1 MKKDPRQFKKYAAG
15 VERALALFENTIQ
28 EWADYIS
35 FLGRLHKAIQAN
47 HSLAVIPA
55 KSVVSKRLAQ
65 CLNARLP
72 SGVHQKALEVYSSVF
87 SIIGQEGL
95 ARDLATWTPGLAP
108 LLSYAAISVRPY
120 LLTILETYYLPLAK
134 SLRPA
139 LRSLILAILPG
150 IDEEGS
156 EFFDRTFALLESVR
170 TNIDEDA
177 YFWQCFLLASMSSP
191 GRRQGA
197 LAYLSR
203 KMPNLGSED
212 ALTSPLVTPEP
223 GLLIRCFSTGLL
235 DDQLLVQR
243 GFLDVLVQNLPLS
256 SPILQKLVT
265 AKDREKLLVSACT
278 VVLRRDMSLNRR
290 LWVWLLGPDQSDAAS
305 SPISTMADEN
315 SYFSLNGL
323 DSLCQGLSERI
334 LLQKSD
340 PVEMARPYRILLS
353 LMDRWE
359 IGGSV
364 IPKLFFPAMQSAQQ
378 YEKLAPSPEKYQE
391 VLRSAAQFFDGVE
404 PGLVWSELVEML
416 LTSLGSK
423 YYPLLKPDEA
433 FERLHVARYVLKT
446 FNVQEEEMVIIYA
459 PLVLLSIIAEAKRT
473 DNPAAKGNKV
483 IWGVAS
489 DLIDLIPERA
499 FTSTMVKDECDVDLD
514 ADSILS
520 RVARFFSLDSK
531 KKTAFPPFSTKL
543 CGHLILHQFADLTAE
558 ALKSNEA
565 NIPSASRF
573 LVKVLSKISFD
584 STFHPHALL
593 ESIHIILKNPKA
605 SFGSIASAADLLAT
619 LIEKGYSTA
628 SATKSLA
635 IPFVTALWA
644 ELSPD
649 TPRHHVEATRAIWGL
664 QASFKDRRIEAAIC
678 SLMVESGVHTSAEPG
693 RRYAVLWSH
702 SSHFPDYKMV
712 LSRPLFL
719 LLDALNE
726 NDEERNVQSRGWL
739 QNLAS
744 TDRLFDIIL
753 SKILQFPFIGLP
765 LPNSAKI
772 AAKDQDIT
780 DDTDIEMCIYY
791 FQTLNNVLRYA
802 TEAVLASIAEDHLAS
817 FAWLHEYLDDAITEE
832 TITLQ
837 MVFAELSYFVVT
849 KFPGESANESLVRS
863 VARLHRAA
871 LAVLHQLLLS
881 PYSTALAD
889 LELEL
894 KLTKRLDDSLKAGDT
909 FVQVAILD
917 VLFASLKL
925 SLRRSDSQLS
935 LLSAQLKPPPSR
947 DSKGSLRLSNTAELE
962 KEMAMAQPN
971 PPHELIHVLIEGLS
985 SDSTRPVLDSWIN
998 FLTECLPF
1006 LSPVIFQILLPLVEC
1021 MCKQIRQ
1028 TFELLKNQFQE
1039 LGAPINT
1046 PETTLVAM
1054 LNGLEHLIAAA
1065 HDQIMVAEVRSAI
1078 PKTPHENTSFF
1089 GNMVSNVFTNETAI
1103 VKNVKANNRL
1113 TVLLCFQDTVR
1124 ICFSIWSWGDLS
1136 SKFTSED
1143 SCSASYG
1150 YTSSRLRARARRIL
1164 EHLYQVETLECLET
1178 FIEMWKIKPLG
1189 KNNAIFK
1196 LINVLDASRPKH
1208 TIGAIFNSIFSRTN
1222 AAALEQSRRSSLTS
1236 ELTDLDVAAF
1246 LVDYVKSLEDDAMEE
1261 IWTDCLLFLSD
1272 VLKNPFP
1279 HRQTIPLLL
1288 HFTAI
1293 IGEKVDNT
1301 IFGEQKKMRKELGD
1315 IFIRILSSVF
1325 TLRPAAGI
1333 LPDASTMGD
1342 RRPSEIEPAPDDI
1355 TAILNNIVPKLRK
1368 ILVEPERTVAVV
1380 TTIITSLVSPAL
1392 RSKSFPVALPRSL
1405 LEIVYNITKIP
1416 NTQKLWRKEISDAF
1430 NDTRFF
1436 TASVPSVKNFWKPL
1450 LRQWIISD
1458 KERMLDLFAKITPPA
1473 TAGVF
1478 GVGAASARAEA
1489 DKRIGSVLRRM
1500 TILLLAGDKDY
1511 FVVYLQEFEVK
1522 LLEVLS
1528 ATAITSPSA
1537 ATRCEVYLLLRALV
1551 LRTSSIHLTSFWP
1564 IIVSELQNL
1573 LMSLTN
1579 HPSARESG
1587 QDSYT
1592 HGSLL
1597 EGCKLLDTLL
1607 VVQPDEWQLNEWL
1620 FITDTVEAVYKPDY
1634 SVDVPSIALADYV
1647 SRELSENKT
1656 RARRSDS
1663 IDIVS
1668 SEGGGFRRLMIYERD
1683 GSLLN
1688 GPGGGGAEVT
1698 KVTTRFLRYLSIWN
1712 FENTYGMGKVDEEG
1726 LEDAILAD
1734 LPLVAMDSDFPFSP
1748 AVIARLQDLSSTP
1761 FLRTALINN
1770 YPRPTETHLDTVAA
1784 AEAQHQSSVTE
1795 DVKTLDELI
1804 KKQEAAIRGLQ
1815 AQIDALHTRDDATPQ
1830 KIDAARKH
1838 ALKDGS
1844 ERFFAEL
1851 PWLPEEESGL
1861 NTLLA
1866 VRSVLR
1872 VIEESRKEIT
1882 ETERRVEEAK
1892 QTLRREQ
1899 GWVATAQELEK
1910 ELKRRAAELEKLS
1923 RVNMSQD
1930 ARDKRKLTE
1939 YEKTRKDMISMS
1951 AKLAKDLAKFVRE
1964 RLGVMLAVE
1973 EAGGPVVG
1981 SELDLQNLRQY
1992 LEVDDGSTGR
2002 RNKAAKAR
2010 ERGQRRLDEI
2020 WGGGNADGEET
2031 GESADPEN
2039 KAGEELLELIE
2050 TMLNKM
2056 LEDNTHAYTKLSR
2069 DSAASRFLVRSFAA
2083 SLHPKDAIKI
2093 RLLDF
2098 GGRIKE

>member
-1 MKKDPRQFKKYAAG
+1 MSLEPGRPDVSPVSSGRSSPAPRWTNEYDDSLIQKDPRQFKKYAAG
-15 VERALALFENTIQ
+15 VERALALFENTLQ

-108 LLSYAAISVRPY
+108 LLSYAAISVKPY
-120 LLTILETYYLPLAK
+120 LLTILETYYLPLGK

-156 EFFDRTFALLESVR
+156 EFFERTFALLESIR
-170 TNIDEDA
+170 TNIGEEA
-177 YFWQCFLLASMSSP
+177 YFWQCFLLASVSSP

-203 KMPNLGSED
+203 NMPDLGSED
-212 ALTSPLVTPEP
+212 ALSSPLVTPEP
-223 GLLIRCFSTGLL
+223 GLLIRCFATGLL

-265 AKDREKLLVSACT
+265 SKDREKLLVSACT

-290 LWVWLLGPDQSDAAS
+290 LWAWLLGPEQPDTIA
-305 SPISTMADEN
+305 SPIGTVADDDA
-315 SYFSLNGL
+315 YFNLHGL
-323 DSLCQGLSERI
+323 DSLCEGLTERI
-334 LLQKSD
+334 LLQKTN
-340 PVEMARPYRILLS
+340 PIEMAKPYRILLS

-378 YEKLAPSPEKYQE
+378 YERLASSREKYQE

-416 LTSLGSK
+416 LTSLGSNC
-423 YYPLLKPDEA
+423 YPVLPPDDA
-433 FERLHVARYVLKT
+433 SERLQVARYVLKT
-446 FNVQEEEMVIIYA
+446 FNVQDEEMVIIYA
-459 PLVLLSIIAEAKRT
+459 PLVLLAIIAEAKKSE
-473 DNPAAKGNKV
+473 NQSAKGNQV
-483 IWGVAS
+483 IWNVAS
-489 DLIDLIPERA
+489 DVIDLIPERA
-499 FTSTMVKDECDVDLD
+499 FTSTMVKDECDADLD
-514 ADSILS
+514 ADAILS

-558 ALKSNEA
+558 VMKNNEA

-573 LVKVLSKISFD
+573 LVKVLSKVSFD
-584 STFHPHALL
+584 SNFKPEVLL
-593 ESIHIILKNPKA
+593 DSVQTILKNPKA
-605 SFGSIASAADLLAT
+605 SFGSIASAADLLAA
-619 LIEKGYSTA
+619 LIERGYTTA

-635 IPFVTALWA
+635 TPFVTALWA

-678 SLMVESGVHTSAEPG
+678 SLMVESGVYTSAEPG
-693 RRYAVLWSH
+693 RRFAVLWSH
-702 SSHFPDYKMV
+702 SSHFPDYKLV

-726 NDEERNVQSRGWL
+726 DDEERNVQSRGWL

-753 SKILQFPFIGLP
+753 SKILQFSFLGIPS
-765 LPNSAKI
+765 PNSGKV

-791 FQTLNNVLRYA
+791 FRTLNNVLRYA

-837 MVFAELSYFVVT
+837 LVFAELSYFVVT
-849 KFPGESANESLVRS
+849 KFPADSADESLVTS
-863 VARLHRAA
+863 VARLHRSA

-935 LLSAQLKPPPSR
+935 LLANQLKPPPSR
-947 DSKGSLRLSNTAELE
+947 DSKGSLRLSNTAEIE

-1039 LGAPINT
+1039 PGVPINT
-1046 PETTLVAM
+1046 PETTLVAI

-1078 PKTPHENTSFF
+1078 PKTPHENTGFF

-1124 ICFSIWSWGDLS
+1124 ICFSIWSWGDVS
-1136 SKFTSED
+1136 SRFTSVD

-1178 FIEMWKIKPLG
+1178 FIEMWKLKPMG

-1246 LVDYVKSLEDDAMEE
+1246 LVDY
-1261 IWTDCLLFLSD
+1261 
-1272 VLKNPFP
+1272 
-1279 HRQTIPLLL
+1279 TIPLLL

-1301 IFGEQKKMRKELGD
+1301 IFGEQKKMRKDLGD

-1333 LPDASTMGD
+1333 LPDLATIPTGD
-1342 RRPSEIEPAPDDI
+1342 RRPSETEPAPDDI
-1355 TAILNNIVPKLRK
+1355 TAILNNIVIKLRK

-1380 TTIITSLVSPAL
+1380 TTIITSLISPAL
-1392 RSKSFPVALPRSL
+1392 RSKSFPTALPRSL
-1405 LEIVYNITKIP
+1405 LEMVYNITKIP

-1430 NDTRFF
+1430 NDSKFF
-1436 TASVPSVKNFWKPL
+1436 AASVPSVKNYWKPL

-1511 FVVYLQEFEVK
+1511 FVVYLQEFEGK

-1579 HPSARESG
+1579 HPSVRESG
-1587 QDSYT
+1587 HESYT

-1656 RARRSDS
+1656 KARRSDS
-1663 IDIVS
+1663 VDIVS
-1668 SEGGGFRRLMIYERD
+1668 SEGSGFRQLMIQDRD
-1683 GSLLN
+1683 SSLLN
-1688 GPGGGGAEVT
+1688 GAGGGGVEVT

-1712 FENTYGMGKVDEEG
+1712 FENTYGMGKVDEDG

-1734 LPLVAMDSDFPFSP
+1734 LF
-1748 AVIARLQDLSSTP
+1748 
-1761 FLRTALINN
+1761 
-1770 YPRPTETHLDTVAA
+1770 
-1784 AEAQHQSSVTE
+1784 
-1795 DVKTLDELI
+1795 DE
-1804 KKQEAAIRGLQ
+1804 
-1815 AQIDALHTRDDATPQ
+1815 
-1830 KIDAARKH
+1830 
-1838 ALKDGS
+1838 
-1844 ERFFAEL
+1844 
-1851 PWLPEEESGL
+1851 
-1861 NTLLA
+1861 
-1866 VRSVLR
+1866 V
-1872 VIEESRKEIT
+1872 
-1882 ETERRVEEAK
+1882 
-1892 QTLRREQ
+1892 
-1899 GWVATAQELEK
+1899 
-1910 ELKRRAAELEKLS
+1910 
-1923 RVNMSQD
+1923 
-1930 ARDKRKLTE
+1930 
-1939 YEKTRKDMISMS
+1939 
-1951 AKLAKDLAKFVRE
+1951 
-1964 RLGVMLAVE
+1964 
-1973 EAGGPVVG
+1973 
-1981 SELDLQNLRQY
+1981 
-1992 LEVDDGSTGR
+1992 
-2002 RNKAAKAR
+2002 
-2010 ERGQRRLDEI
+2010 
-2020 WGGGNADGEET
+2020 
-2031 GESADPEN
+2031 
-2039 KAGEELLELIE
+2039 
-2050 TMLNKM
+2050 
-2056 LEDNTHAYTKLSR
+2056 
-2069 DSAASRFLVRSFAA
+2069 
-2083 SLHPKDAIKI
+2083 
-2093 RLLDF
+2093 
-2098 GGRIKE
+2098 

>member
-1 MKKDPRQFKKYAAG
+1 M
-15 VERALALFENTIQ
+15 
-28 EWADYIS
+28 
-35 FLGRLHKAIQAN
+35 
-47 HSLAVIPA
+47 A
-55 KSVVSKRLAQ
+55 K
-65 CLNARLP
+65 
-72 SGVHQKALEVYSSVF
+72 
-87 SIIGQEGL
+87 QEGL

-120 LLTILETYYLPLAK
+120 LLTILETYYLPLGK

-150 IDEEGS
+150 IDEDGS
-156 EFFDRTFALLESVR
+156 EFFERTFALLESIR
-170 TNIDEDA
+170 TNIGEEA
-177 YFWQCFLLASMSSP
+177 YFWQCFLLASISSP

-197 LAYLSR
+197 LAYLS
-203 KMPNLGSED
+203 KNMPHLGSED
-212 ALTSPLVTPEP
+212 TLSSPLVTPEP
-223 GLLIRCFSTGLL
+223 GLLIRCFATGLL

-243 GFLDVLVQNLPLS
+243 GFLDVLVLKLPLS

-265 AKDREKLLVSACT
+265 SQDREKLLVSACT

-290 LWVWLLGPDQSDAAS
+290 LWAWLLGPDHSDS
-305 SPISTMADEN
+305 VGSPINTMADEN
-315 SYFSLNGL
+315 SYFSLHGL
-323 DSLCQGLSERI
+323 DSLCKGLTERI
-334 LLQKSD
+334 LIQKSD
-340 PVEMARPYRILLS
+340 PVEMAKPYRILLS

-423 YYPLLKPDEA
+423 YYPLLPPYEA
-433 FERLHVARYVLKT
+433 PERLQVARYVLKT

-459 PLVLLSIIAEAKRT
+459 PLVLLAIIAEAKTAENQSAR
-473 DNPAAKGNKV
+473 GHQV

-499 FTSTMVKDECDVDLD
+499 FTSTMVKDECDENLD
-514 ADSILS
+514 ADAILS

-558 ALKSNEA
+558 AMKSNEA

-573 LVKVLSKISFD
+573 LARILSKISFD
-584 STFHPHALL
+584 STFDPQVLL
-593 ESIHIILKNPKA
+593 DGIQVILKNPKA
-605 SFGSIASAADLLAT
+605 SFGSIASAADLLAA
-619 LIEKGYSTA
+619 LIEREYTTA
-628 SATKSLA
+628 SATKGLA
-635 IPFVTALWA
+635 TPFVTALWA

-649 TPRHHVEATRAIWGL
+649 TPRHHVEATRAIWNL
-664 QASFKDRRIEAAIC
+664 QASFRDRRIEAAIC

-693 RRYAVLWSH
+693 RRFAVLWSH
-702 SSHFPDYKMV
+702 SSHFPEYKLV

-719 LLDALNE
+719 LLDALGE
-726 NDEERNVQSRGWL
+726 DDEERNVQSRAWL
-739 QNLAS
+739 QNLTS

-753 SKILQFPFIGLP
+753 SKILQFPFLGLP
-765 LPNSAKI
+765 SPNSAKV

-791 FQTLNNVLRYA
+791 FRTLNNVLRYA

-837 MVFAELSYFVVT
+837 LVFAELSYIVVT
-849 KFPGESANESLVRS
+849 KFPADSTDGALVRS
-863 VARLHRAA
+863 VARLHRSA

-881 PYSTALAD
+881 PYSSVLAD

-935 LLSAQLKPPPSR
+935 LLANQLKPPPSR
-947 DSKGSLRLSNTAELE
+947 DSKGSLRLSNTAEIE

-1021 MCKQIRQ
+1021 MCKEIRQ
-1028 TFELLKNQFQE
+1028 TFELLKTQFQE
-1039 LGAPINT
+1039 PGVSINT
-1046 PETTLVAM
+1046 PETTLVAI

-1124 ICFSIWSWGDLS
+1124 ICFSIWSWGDVS
-1136 SKFTSED
+1136 SGFTSED

-1178 FIEMWKIKPLG
+1178 FIEMWKMRPAG

-1222 AAALEQSRRSSLTS
+1222 AAVLEQSRRSSLTS

-1246 LVDYVKSLEDDAMEE
+1246 LVDYVRSLEDDAMEE
-1261 IWTDCLLFLSD
+1261 IWTDCLLFLTD

-1333 LPDASTMGD
+1333 LPDAAATLMGD

-1355 TAILNNIVPKLRK
+1355 TVILNNIVPKLRK

-1392 RSKSFPVALPRSL
+1392 RSKSFPIALPRSL
-1405 LEIVYNITKIP
+1405 LEMVYHITKIP

-1430 NDTRFF
+1430 NDSRFF
-1436 TASVPSVKNFWKPL
+1436 AASVPSVKNYWKPL

-1511 FVVYLQEFEVK
+1511 FVVYLQEFEGK

-1537 ATRCEVYLLLRALV
+1537 ATRCEVYLFLRALV

-1564 IIVSELQNL
+1564 IIVSELQSL

-1579 HPSARESG
+1579 HPSAKENG

-1656 RARRSDS
+1656 KARRSDS
-1663 IDIVS
+1663 VDIVS
-1668 SEGGGFRRLMIYERD
+1668 SEGSGVRRLMIQERD
-1683 GSLLN
+1683 GSLL
-1688 GPGGGGAEVT
+1688 GGAGGGGAEVT
-1698 KVTTRFLRYLSIWN
+1698 KVATRFLRYLSIWN
-1712 FENTYGMGKVDEEG
+1712 FENTYGMGKVDEDG
-1726 LEDAILAD
+1726 LEEAILAD
-1734 LPLVAMDSDFPFSP
+1734 LF
-1748 AVIARLQDLSSTP
+1748 
-1761 FLRTALINN
+1761 
-1770 YPRPTETHLDTVAA
+1770 
-1784 AEAQHQSSVTE
+1784 
-1795 DVKTLDELI
+1795 DE
-1804 KKQEAAIRGLQ
+1804 
-1815 AQIDALHTRDDATPQ
+1815 
-1830 KIDAARKH
+1830 
-1838 ALKDGS
+1838 
-1844 ERFFAEL
+1844 
-1851 PWLPEEESGL
+1851 
-1861 NTLLA
+1861 
-1866 VRSVLR
+1866 V
-1872 VIEESRKEIT
+1872 
-1882 ETERRVEEAK
+1882 
-1892 QTLRREQ
+1892 
-1899 GWVATAQELEK
+1899 
-1910 ELKRRAAELEKLS
+1910 
-1923 RVNMSQD
+1923 
-1930 ARDKRKLTE
+1930 
-1939 YEKTRKDMISMS
+1939 
-1951 AKLAKDLAKFVRE
+1951 
-1964 RLGVMLAVE
+1964 
-1973 EAGGPVVG
+1973 
-1981 SELDLQNLRQY
+1981 
-1992 LEVDDGSTGR
+1992 
-2002 RNKAAKAR
+2002 
-2010 ERGQRRLDEI
+2010 
-2020 WGGGNADGEET
+2020 
-2031 GESADPEN
+2031 
-2039 KAGEELLELIE
+2039 
-2050 TMLNKM
+2050 
-2056 LEDNTHAYTKLSR
+2056 
-2069 DSAASRFLVRSFAA
+2069 
-2083 SLHPKDAIKI
+2083 
-2093 RLLDF
+2093 
-2098 GGRIKE
+2098 